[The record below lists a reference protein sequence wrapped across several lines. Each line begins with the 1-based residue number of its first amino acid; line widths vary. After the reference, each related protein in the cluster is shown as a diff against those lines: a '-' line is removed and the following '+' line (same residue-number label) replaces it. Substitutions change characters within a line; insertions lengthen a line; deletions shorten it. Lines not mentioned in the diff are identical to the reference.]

1 MVEVDLVLK
10 GIETSK
16 EGYLDMRDL
25 YGLIKNFLD
34 NIRYSIILEKEHFV
48 SENEIKIKI
57 DAKKAIN
64 DYIKFVLKITITGS
78 RLKKVKLKE
87 KETYEGQFT
96 VRLRAEIEKDY
107 EDTYEEKPMLKF
119 FRELFDYLVKVSD
132 FNRFNRMIKT
142 DLFSLR
148 DEIKAYFEIE
158 KLD

>member
-16 EGYLDMRDL
+16 EGNLDMRDL

-132 FNRFNRMIKT
+132 FNRFNKMIKT

>member
-64 DYIKFVLKITITGS
+64 DYTKFVLKITITGS

-132 FNRFNRMIKT
+132 FNRFNKMIKT

>member
-132 FNRFNRMIKT
+132 FNRFNKMIKT